1 MNGNEKRKWEGV
13 RMREGVEEAHAF
25 QIEPMHMY
33 ARERKNT
40 HTHYL
45 SACVLVCV
53 IAVACGPLAY
63 QQLHSFRLRRNFNGI
78 TTAAQHIELTKS
90 SAKASLS
97 RTLMRESALTQ
108 SLALSH
114 SYARSVLCELRA
126 MAISIPIA
134 FCDRR

>member
-1 MNGNEKRKWEGV
+1 
-13 RMREGVEEAHAF
+13 MREGVEEAHAF

-40 HTHYL
+40 HTHIHTIYQRV
-45 SACVLVCV
+45 CVLVCV

-90 SAKASLS
+90 SAKASLTHSHARERAHAVS
-97 RTLMRESALTQ
+97 RTPAHSRTI
-108 SLALSH
+108 SLVRPQCPL
-114 SYARSVLCELRA
+114 
-126 MAISIPIA
+126 
-134 FCDRR
+134 